1 MHLKSLLLIDIRKL
15 FCLKITIMDSTFTD
29 FHLLDFETYADYL
42 DSYVT
47 TEDLRNLRSAKY
59 ARLVAELGYNATT
72 EMLSNDEFEQR
83 KAFAK
88 ELLNP
93 TRKGHELFSDGADLS
108 DPVLKELAARERS
121 NRVGILSTIIFL
133 RHVTKKGIE
142 ISGYID
148 FEWSLRMSRS
158 REEDAVD
165 WAAVFKGKK
174 HLWPTKKD
182 LGYFNWKSGVSLSN
196 NTKNYKVISDPMQ
209 GLIFLNRHDRKVIC
223 PDPALVSPGT
233 NTTRTII
240 VNSLRYNHCILY
252 DHVLRK
258 MV

>member
-1 MHLKSLLLIDIRKL
+1 
-15 FCLKITIMDSTFTD
+15 MDSTFTD

-72 EMLSNDEFEQR
+72 EILSNDEFEQR

-93 TRKGHELFSDGADLS
+93 TRKGHELFSDSADLS

-240 VNSLRYNHCILY
+240 LNSLRYNHCILY

>member
-1 MHLKSLLLIDIRKL
+1 
-15 FCLKITIMDSTFTD
+15 MDSTFTD
-29 FHLLDFETYADYL
+29 FHLINFETYDEYL

-47 TEDLRNLRSAKY
+47 TEDLKNLRSTRY

-72 EMLSNDEFEQR
+72 EMLTQENFEQR
-83 KAFAK
+83 RAFAK

-93 TRKGHELFSDGADLS
+93 TRKGHELFSDGADLI
-108 DPVLKELAARERS
+108 DPVLKELADRERS
-121 NRVGILSTIIFL
+121 NRAGILSTIVFL

-165 WAAVFKGKK
+165 WTAVFKGKK

-182 LGYFNWKSGVSLSN
+182 LGYFNWKSGLSLSN
-196 NTKNYKVISDPMQ
+196 NTENYKVISDPMQ
-209 GLIFLNRHDRKVIC
+209 GLIFLNRHDRKVIY
-223 PDPALVSPGT
+223 PDPNLDSPGT
-233 NTTRTII
+233 NTTRTLII
-240 VNSLRYNHCILY
+240 NSPHYNHCVLY

>member
-1 MHLKSLLLIDIRKL
+1 
-15 FCLKITIMDSTFTD
+15 MDSALTD
-29 FHLLDFETYADYL
+29 IHLLEFETHGDYL

-47 TEDLRNLRSAKY
+47 TEDLKNLRSARY

-72 EMLSNDEFEQR
+72 EILSNDAFKQR
-83 KAFAK
+83 KNFVK

-93 TRKGHELFSDGADLS
+93 TRKGHELFSDGVHFS
-108 DPVLKELAARERS
+108 DPVLKELADRETS

-133 RHVTKKGIE
+133 RHLTKKGIE

-165 WAAVFKGKK
+165 WESVFRGKR

-182 LGYFNWKSGVSLSN
+182 LGYFNWKTGVSLCN
-196 NTKNYKVISDPMQ
+196 NNENYKVISDPIQ
-209 GLIFLNRHDRKVIC
+209 GLTFLNRHDRKIIC
-223 PDPALVSPGT
+223 PDPALSSPGT
-233 NTTRTII
+233 NTIRTVIL
-240 VNSLRYNHCILY
+240 NSNRYNHCVLY
-252 DHVLRK
+252 DHILRK

>member
-1 MHLKSLLLIDIRKL
+1 MN
-15 FCLKITIMDSTFTD
+15 STFTD
-29 FHLLDFETYADYL
+29 FHLIQFNTYDDYL

-47 TEDLRNLRSAKY
+47 NDDLRNLRSSKY

-72 EMLSNDEFEQR
+72 EMLTKDDFEQR
-83 KAFAK
+83 KAFAT

-93 TRKGHELFSDGADLS
+93 TRKGHELFSDGADLR
-108 DPVLKELAARERS
+108 DPLLKELADRERS
-121 NRVGILSTIIFL
+121 NRVGMLSTIIFL
-133 RHVTKKGIE
+133 RHVTKRGVE

-158 REEDAVD
+158 RHEDAVD
-165 WAAVFKGKK
+165 WGAVFKGKR
-174 HLWPTKKD
+174 HLWPSKKD
-182 LGYFNWKSGVSLSN
+182 LGYYNWKTGVSLLN
-196 NTKNYKVISDPMQ
+196 DTENYKVISDPMQ

-223 PDPALVSPGT
+223 PDPALETPGV
-233 NTTRTII
+233 NTTRTVILD
-240 VNSLRYNHCILY
+240 SPRYNHCVLY

>member
-1 MHLKSLLLIDIRKL
+1 
-15 FCLKITIMDSTFTD
+15 MDSTFTD
-29 FHLLDFETYADYL
+29 VHLIQFETYDDYL

-47 TEDLRNLRSAKY
+47 KADLENLRSSRY

-72 EMLSNDEFEQR
+72 EMLTKDQFEQR

-88 ELLNP
+88 ETLNP
-93 TRKGHELFSDGADLS
+93 TRKGHELFSEGADLL
-108 DPVLKELAARERS
+108 DPVLKELAVRERS

-133 RHVTKKGIE
+133 RHMTKKGIE

-158 REEDAVD
+158 REEDAID
-165 WAAVFKGKK
+165 WAAVFKGKR

-196 NTKNYKVISDPMQ
+196 NTENYKVISDPMQ

-223 PDPALVSPGT
+223 PDPGLTSPGT
-233 NTTRTII
+233 NTIKTLILD
-240 VNSLRYNHCILY
+240 SPRYQHCVLF

>member
-1 MHLKSLLLIDIRKL
+1 
-15 FCLKITIMDSTFTD
+15 MDSTFTD
-29 FHLLDFETYADYL
+29 FHLLEFETYADYL

-93 TRKGHELFSDGADLS
+93 TRKGHELFSDSADLS

-240 VNSLRYNHCILY
+240 LNSLRYNHCILY